1 MKIRQE
7 EQPFLQTDPLTNEL
21 FSEDAVF
28 FDIETT
34 GFSPR
39 LSQLY
44 LIGCATRSGDTFT
57 IHQFFAEHMGEE
69 EAILQ
74 AFFEVLSSYRKIIS
88 YNGVGFDIPYLK
100 GKCEQFGIAE
110 PFDDMQYID
119 MFKSVSKIRH
129 ILNLPDYKQKSIEH
143 FLHLTR
149 KDTYSG
155 GELIPIYESYTRTTD
170 EAQLALLLLH
180 NYEDVT
186 GMIRLLPILSYT
198 RLFSEP
204 ERDLIHASAKLH
216 TKDSISELAISAS
229 LRYALPQTFDVRI
242 GQFQISV
249 TGDRLELTVPLT
261 DDALKYFYP
270 NYKDYYYLPLEDTAM
285 HKSVASYVDK
295 AHRKQATASTCYT
308 KKKGMFLPQFDPG
321 FQSPAFYK
329 NYRDKI
335 SYFACTPSF
344 TENDAAVSA
353 YASHLLTHFGNRKSV
368 LHDF

>member
-7 EQPFLQTDPLTNEL
+7 EHSFLQTDLLTNEL

-44 LIGCATRSGDTFT
+44 LIGCATRKGDTIT
-57 IHQFFAEHMGEE
+57 IRQFFAEHMGEE

-74 AFFEVLSSYRKIIS
+74 DFFEVLSSYRKIIS
-88 YNGVGFDIPYLK
+88 YNGIGFDIPYLK

-129 ILNLPDYKQKSIEH
+129 ILNLPDYKQKSIEN

-149 KDTYSG
+149 KDTYNG
-155 GELIPIYESYTRTTD
+155 GELIPIYESYTRTTN

-180 NYEDVT
+180 NYEDVN
-186 GMIRLLPILSYT
+186 GMIELLPILSYT
-198 RLFSEP
+198 RLFTDP
-204 ERDLIHASAKLH
+204 AHDLIRASAKLH

-229 LRYALPQTFDVRI
+229 LRYALPQVFDIHI
-242 GQFQISV
+242 GQFHLFITDDCLQ
-249 TGDRLELTVPLT
+249 LTVPLT

-308 KKKGMFLPQFDPG
+308 RKNGSFLPQFDPD
-321 FQSPAFYK
+321 FQSPAFYR

-335 SYFACTPSF
+335 SYFACTPAF
-344 TENDAAVSA
+344 VENETAVLS
-353 YASHLLTHFGNRKSV
+353 YAIHLLTQFGNRKTASY
-368 LHDF
+368 DF